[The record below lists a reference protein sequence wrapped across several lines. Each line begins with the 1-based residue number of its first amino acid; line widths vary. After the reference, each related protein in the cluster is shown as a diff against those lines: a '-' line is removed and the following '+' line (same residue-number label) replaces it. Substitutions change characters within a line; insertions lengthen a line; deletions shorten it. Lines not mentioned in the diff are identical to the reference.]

1 MVLLAVMWVAVL
13 VPPLLRSRSEN
24 RPSSSVGSFRR
35 QLATLGRTTPGSRP
49 GLGRMTP
56 ARSALPYYAPR
67 PVGGL
72 RPVAGR
78 NPARPLAASAS
89 RGYRA
94 AARRRRQQV
103 LLFLVAAVFVTGV
116 AAFGMG
122 LRSFLVVNLI
132 ADALLIGYCYVLVQ
146 VRRAQEAQRA
156 SAYRWSNA
164 A

>member
-1 MVLLAVMWVAVL
+1 MWVAVL
-13 VPPLLRSRSEN
+13 VPPLLRSRSDN
-24 RPSSSVGSFRR
+24 RPSSSVGSFKR
-35 QLATLGRTTPGSRP
+35 QLATLGRTTPGAGP
-49 GLGRMTP
+49 ALGRMTP
-56 ARSALPYYAPR
+56 GRSALPYYAAR
-67 PVGGL
+67 PVAGL

-78 NPARPLAASAS
+78 TTARSMAVAAR
-89 RGYRA
+89 RGHRA

-103 LLFLVAAVFVTGV
+103 LLFLVGAVFVTGV

-132 ADALLIGYCYVLVQ
+132 ADALLVGYCYVLVQ